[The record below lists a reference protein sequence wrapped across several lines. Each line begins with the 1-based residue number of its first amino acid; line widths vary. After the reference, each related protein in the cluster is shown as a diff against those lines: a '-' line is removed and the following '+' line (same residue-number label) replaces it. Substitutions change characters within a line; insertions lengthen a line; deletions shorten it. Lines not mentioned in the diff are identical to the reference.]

1 MAGPPSSFDEAEVKT
16 LLKRADTGGKPM
28 SFAYG
33 HAAGSDKIGLMLD
46 MRKPGSALSK
56 TLKASSKD
64 IQRVCFGTFTVVNG
78 DMRLK
83 PERPIK
89 GMIKLLVKRFRDE
102 GLRKYRPVLV
112 DANDQEIDEDQISE
126 EGVQPDEDAQQ
137 DAPDQPNIDLEALK
151 KQLVLAK
158 KRVDDVGA
166 DRAGDLP
173 QLMVRALTLFKK
185 GDAQGA
191 AATLGEIARGLK
203 ALKQEPAQ
211 PAGEDAKAEPQSPEA
226 ALLAQL
232 RDLLRK
238 AVPRVQAIS
247 PKERQA
253 QVVPH
258 AQTVQR
264 LIGEGDAKGAAEAYK
279 LLVAKIKEAEAG
291 GAAPASE
298 GARPLDIWNAAKEE
312 ADKGITALQSA
323 LRAEGHPATDRIAE
337 FGLAGLSNGKVHTTM
352 MAALLDHSK
361 APQSESTR
369 AALARAAKD
378 YRAFLASDIVAH
390 CDNNPFGVQLG
401 LAKTLGKALD
411 RIDRVLGG

>member
-16 LLKRADTGGKPM
+16 LLKRADTSGKPM

-64 IQRVCFGTFTVVNG
+64 IQRVCFGTYTVVNG
-78 DMRLK
+78 DFRLK

-112 DANDQEIDEDQISE
+112 DANDQEIDEDQLSE
-126 EGVQPDEDAQQ
+126 EGAQQEDAPD
-137 DAPDQPNIDLEALK
+137 DAQDQPNIDLEALK

-158 KRVDDVGA
+158 KRVDDVDA

-173 QLMVRALTLFKK
+173 QLVVKALTLFKR

-191 AATLGEIARGLK
+191 AEALGEIARGLK

-211 PAGEDAKAEPQSPEA
+211 PAGEDAGAEAPSPEA
-226 ALLAQL
+226 ALLNQV

-238 AVPRVQAIS
+238 AIPRVQAIS

-258 AQTVQR
+258 AQNVQR
-264 LIGEGDAKGAAEAYK
+264 LLGEGDAKGAAEAYK
-279 LLVAKIKEAEAG
+279 LLVAKIKEAEA
-291 GAAPASE
+291 AAGDAVAD
-298 GARPLDIWNAAKEE
+298 GRKPLDIWNDAKEQV
-312 ADKGITALQSA
+312 DKGITALQSA

-337 FGLAGLSNGKVHTTM
+337 FGLAGLSNGQVHTKM
-352 MAALLDHSK
+352 MAALMDHSS
-361 APQSESTR
+361 APRDAKIR
-369 AALARAAKD
+369 AAVQQAVKD
-378 YRAFLASDIVAH
+378 YRAFLATDIVAH

-401 LAKTLGKALD
+401 LASTMSKALD
-411 RIDRVLGG
+411 QIEGRLDA